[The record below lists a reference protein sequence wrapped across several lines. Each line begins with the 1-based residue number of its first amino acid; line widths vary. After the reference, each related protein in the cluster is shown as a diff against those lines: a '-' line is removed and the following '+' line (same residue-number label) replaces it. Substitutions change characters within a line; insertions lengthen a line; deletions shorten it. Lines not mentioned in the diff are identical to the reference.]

1 MLYSKE
7 TTIAMIDYRVNL
19 MRQRGEEMNQGLI
32 NALLREKRA
41 LERKN
46 ENAANR

>member
-7 TTIAMIDYRVNL
+7 TTIAMIDYRINL

-46 ENAANR
+46 ENATNR